1 MLDVEIAKIYRLE
14 GNGALKAFCDIV
26 VSNIVLV
33 KGLRIVEGRNGLFVR
48 MPARVGKDGK
58 WYESITPMNKE
69 IRDNLNE
76 IILTAFKE

>member
-1 MLDVEIAKIYRLE
+1 MGDIEIAKIYRLE
-14 GNGALKAFCDIV
+14 GNGAVKAFCDIIV
-26 VSNIVLV
+26 ANILLI
-33 KGLRIVEGRNGLFVR
+33 KGLRIIEGKNGLFVR

-58 WYESITPMNKE
+58 WYESIAPMSKE